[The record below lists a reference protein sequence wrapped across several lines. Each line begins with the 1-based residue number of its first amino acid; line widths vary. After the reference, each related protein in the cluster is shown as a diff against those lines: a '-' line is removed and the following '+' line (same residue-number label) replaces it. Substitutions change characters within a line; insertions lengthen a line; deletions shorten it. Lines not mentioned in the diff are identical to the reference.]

1 MQVRRAFRA
10 NVLIYGRLWLRRPL
24 LWSFGAPSSF
34 WAFVAPSSSSKCVC
48 VSVASIRRPGTMLL
62 SMDVDGSVILFHGVF
77 FFRSPVAEKPRIPPR
92 ARGNTAALPIP
103 RQRYRFRDN
112 ASLEGVSGQRPHMGV
127 CCSVVLVQGGLC
139 LRSLWETLPS
149 VCRCC
154 WSICVRLWR
163 KVSSVSTLLRMKS
176 SLRTPCS
183 SCC

>member
-10 NVLIYGRLWLRRPL
+10 NVLIYGRLWLRRPR
-24 LWSFGAPSSF
+24 LWSFG
-34 WAFVAPSSSSKCVC
+34 APSSSSKCVC

-77 FFRSPVAEKPRIPPR
+77 FFRSTVAEKPRIPPR
-92 ARGNTAALPIP
+92 ARGNPAALPIP

-112 ASLEGVSGQRPHMGV
+112 ASLEGVSGQRPHIWAFAAPSSSFVGV
-127 CCSVVLVQGGLC
+127 LC

-163 KVSSVSTLLRMKS
+163 KVSSACTLLRMKN

-183 SCC
+183 FCC